1 MPRWEPDGAERLETA
16 AFDLFAEQGFDRTTV
31 AEVAERAGLTPRTFF
46 NHFADKRE
54 VLFGLSAE
62 FRQRVVRG
70 IAECPAAVPPLDAAV
85 HALQGALDTMFEHRR
100 AAVARRFAIVEATP
114 ELRERELGKNAD
126 LADAVEA
133 ALRAR
138 GHDPDTARF
147 AADAASAVQRRAMQE
162 WTGTAD
168 GPPLRELVV
177 AGLHALRAAVA
188 GGADAARPDT
198 AAERGPTAA
207 R

>member
-31 AEVAERAGLTPRTFF
+31 AEIAERAGLTPRTFF

-70 IAECPAAVPPLDAAV
+70 IAECPPATPPLDAAV
-85 HALQGALDTMFEHRR
+85 HALQAALDAMFEHRR
-100 AAVARRFAIVEATP
+100 AAVTRRFAIVEANP
-114 ELRERELGKNAD
+114 ELRERELSKIAD

-138 GHDPDTARF
+138 GHDTDTAGF
-147 AADAASAVQRRAMQE
+147 AADAATAVQRRAMQK
-162 WTGTAD
+162 WTRTAD
-168 GPPLRELVV
+168 GPPLRELV
-177 AGLHALRAAVA
+177 ADALGALRAAVA
-188 GGADAARPDT
+188 PAAP
-198 AAERGPTAA
+198 
-207 R
+207 